1 MGMDNMALDFR
12 QALQEED
19 EHLANMRQW
28 LKKLTLEDSV
38 AT

>member
-1 MGMDNMALDFR
+1 
-12 QALQEED
+12 LQEED

-38 AT
+38 ATWGISKRSIPPS